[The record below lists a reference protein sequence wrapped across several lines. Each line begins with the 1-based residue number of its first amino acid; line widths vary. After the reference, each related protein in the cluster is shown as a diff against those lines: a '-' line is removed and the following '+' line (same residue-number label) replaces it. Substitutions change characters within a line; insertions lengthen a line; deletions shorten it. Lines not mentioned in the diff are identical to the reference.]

1 LFQDPYSKIDA
12 ETRLP
17 ARHGKFSM
25 TKVDMFSKK
34 SIYFLLISL
43 LVISLILA
51 GIIWHSQNQKLKIIF
66 FDVGQGDAVM
76 ISQGQNQILIDGGP
90 SGQKEMEKLGKYIP
104 FWDRKIEIV
113 IATHPD
119 QDHIG
124 GLIDVMKNYKIGKVI
139 DNSTENDSQVYKKY
153 LEIIGEKNIERLKGR
168 EGMNIKIKDAD
179 LKIIYPS
186 LTLVNNSKDTNA
198 DSIVAKLTYD
208 QNSFLF
214 MGDFPLEKEG
224 ALFSDKFDLSSKV
237 LKVSHHGSKNA
248 TSQEFLN
255 KVSPTDAI
263 ISVGKNN
270 SYGHP
275 AGELLERLKA
285 KKINIL
291 RTDEKGDVEYICK
304 NLFSCQMAN

>member
-1 LFQDPYSKIDA
+1 MS
-12 ETRLP
+12 
-17 ARHGKFSM
+17 H
-25 TKVDMFSKK
+25 KK
-34 SIYFLLISL
+34 HIYFFLIFL
-43 LVISLILA
+43 FTISLILA

-66 FDVGQGDAVM
+66 FDVGQGDAIM

-139 DNSTENDSQVYKKY
+139 DNSAESDSQVYKNY
-153 LEIIGEKNIERLKGR
+153 LEIIENKNIERLKGK
-168 EGMNIKIKDAD
+168 EGMNIKIKEAN
-179 LKIIYPS
+179 LAIIYPS
-186 LTLVNNSKDTNA
+186 FNLINNPKDTNA
-198 DSIVAKLTYD
+198 DSIVAKLTYG
-208 QNSFLF
+208 QNFFLF
-214 MGDFPLEKEG
+214 TGDFPLEKES
-224 ALFSDKFDLSSKV
+224 AFLDAKFDLSSKV

-255 KVSPTDAI
+255 KVNPIDAI

-275 AGELLERLKA
+275 AGELLERLKV
-285 KKINIL
+285 KKINVL
-291 RTDEKGDVEYICK
+291 RTDEKGDIEYVCK
-304 NLFSCQMAN
+304 NSFSCQMTN

>member
-1 LFQDPYSKIDA
+1 MFHKKHIY
-12 ETRLP
+12 
-17 ARHGKFSM
+17 FSL
-25 TKVDMFSKK
+25 
-34 SIYFLLISL
+34 IFLLI
-43 LVISLILA
+43 ISLILA
-51 GIIWHSQNQKLKIIF
+51 GVIWHSQNQKLKIIF
-66 FDVGQGDAVM
+66 FDVGQGDAIM
-76 ISQGQNQILIDGGP
+76 ISQGQNQILIDGGS
-90 SGQKEMEKLGKYIP
+90 SGQKEMEKLGKYVP

-139 DNSTENDSQVYKKY
+139 DNSAESDSQVYKNY
-153 LEIIGEKNIERLKGR
+153 LEIIENKNIERLKGK
-168 EGMNIKIKDAD
+168 EGMNIKIGEAN
-179 LKIIYPS
+179 LEILYPDS
-186 LTLVNNSKDTNA
+186 ALENNPKDTNTN
-198 DSIVAKLTYD
+198 SIVAKLIYG

-214 MGDFPLEKEG
+214 AGDFPLEKES

-248 TSQEFLN
+248 TSQEFLS
-255 KVSPTDAI
+255 KVSPIDAI

-291 RTDEKGDVEYICK
+291 RTDEKGDIEYICK
-304 NLFSCQMAN
+304 NTFSCQMTN

>member
-1 LFQDPYSKIDA
+1 MFHKKHIY
-12 ETRLP
+12 
-17 ARHGKFSM
+17 FSL
-25 TKVDMFSKK
+25 
-34 SIYFLLISL
+34 IFLLI
-43 LVISLILA
+43 ISLILA
-51 GIIWHSQNQKLKIIF
+51 GVIWHSQNQKLKIIF
-66 FDVGQGDAVM
+66 FNVGQGDAIM

-139 DNSTENDSQVYKKY
+139 DNSAESDSQVYKNY
-153 LEIIGEKNIERLKGR
+153 LEIIENKNIERLKGK
-168 EGMNIKIKDAD
+168 EGMNIKIKDAN
-179 LKIIYPS
+179 LEIIYPG
-186 LTLVNNSKDTNA
+186 LILDPPAGGPKDTNS
-198 DSIVAKLTYD
+198 DSIVAKLIYG

-214 MGDFPLEKEG
+214 TGDFPLEKES
-224 ALFSDKFDLSSKV
+224 ALLIDKFDLISKV

-248 TSQEFLN
+248 TSQEFLS
-255 KVSPTDAI
+255 KVSPFDAI

-275 AGELLERLKA
+275 AGELLERLRA

-291 RTDEKGDVEYICK
+291 RTDEKGDIEYICK

>member
-1 LFQDPYSKIDA
+1 
-12 ETRLP
+12 
-17 ARHGKFSM
+17 
-25 TKVDMFSKK
+25 MFHKK
-34 SIYFLLISL
+34 HIYFFLIFL
-43 LVISLILA
+43 FAISLILA
-51 GIIWHSQNQKLKIIF
+51 GVIWHSQNQKIKIIF
-66 FDVGQGDAVM
+66 FDVGQGDAIM
-76 ISQGQNQILIDGGP
+76 ISLGQNQILIDGGP

-124 GLIDVMKNYKIGKVI
+124 GLIDVMKNYKIGKII
-139 DNSTENDSQVYKKY
+139 DNSVENDSRVYKNY
-153 LEIIGEKNIERLKGR
+153 LEIIENKKIERLKGK
-168 EGMNIKIKDAD
+168 EGMNIKIKDAN
-179 LKIIYPS
+179 LEILYPNS
-186 LTLVNNSKDTNA
+186 VLQNNPKDTNS
-198 DSIVAKLTYD
+198 DSIVAKLTYG

-214 MGDFPLEKEG
+214 TGDFPIEKEF
-224 ALFSDKFDLSSKV
+224 ALISSSLDLNSRV

-255 KVSPTDAI
+255 KVSPIDAI

-291 RTDEKGDVEYICK
+291 RTDEKGDIEYICK
-304 NLFSCQMAN
+304 NLFSCQMTN